1 MRKDPYNQY
10 SPLKA
15 SSSEKHKNRRLPK
28 WFTVRGEFNENYRRI
43 KAKLSHNKL
52 HSVCEEAAC
61 PNIKECFGEGTA
73 TFMILGNHCTRGC
86 RFCNVK
92 TAVPLG
98 LDLGEPERL
107 SIVVG
112 ELDLKQVV
120 ITSVTRDD
128 LQDGGAEIFADTIR
142 QLRIRDSEVQVEVL
156 VPDMNGDR
164 DAIHSVLRAQPDVF
178 AHNVE
183 TVQRLYRRVR
193 PGAILKRSLDIL
205 RWADRFEPRPVVK
218 TGFMVGLGETKDEIV
233 ELYEQIHDTGTQ
245 IVTVGQYLMPSK
257 DHLPEEKLYTPD
269 EFRELAAIGREIGFG
284 HVEAGPL
291 VRSSYKAFSQSKKL
305 LNKSASA

>member
-1 MRKDPYNQY
+1 MRKDSYNQY
-10 SPLKA
+10 SPLRA
-15 SSSEKHKNRRLPK
+15 SSSEKHKDRRLPK

-43 KAKLSHNKL
+43 KAKLAENKL

-98 LDLGEPERL
+98 LDREEPERL
-107 SIVVG
+107 SKVVG
-112 ELDLKQVV
+112 ELGLKQVV

-128 LQDGGAEIFADTIR
+128 LRDGGAEIFADTIK

-156 VPDMNGDR
+156 VPDMNGDKE
-164 DAIHSVLRAQPDVF
+164 AIHSVLKAQPDVF

-193 PGAILKRSLDIL
+193 PGAILSRSLDIL
-205 RWADRFEPRPVVK
+205 RWADQFEPRPIVK
-218 TGFMVGLGETKDEIV
+218 TGFMVGLGETMDEIV
-233 ELYEQIHDTGTQ
+233 QLYKQIHDTGTQ

-257 DHLPEEKLYTPD
+257 NHLPEEKFYTPD
-269 EFRELAAIGREIGFG
+269 EFEELAAIGREIGFQ

-305 LNKSASA
+305 LSRKESA